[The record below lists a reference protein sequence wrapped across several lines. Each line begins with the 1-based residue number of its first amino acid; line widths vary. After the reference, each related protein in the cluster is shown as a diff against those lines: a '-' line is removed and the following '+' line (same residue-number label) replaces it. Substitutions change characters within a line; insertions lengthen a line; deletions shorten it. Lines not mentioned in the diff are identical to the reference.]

1 MKARIAAFV
10 GLILFAAASLL
21 VAALWSR
28 KMVGENDPKQMD
40 RDAYFLHTWM
50 IAFVIASVAAVFV
63 LINIIKHLRRQHEHA
78 DY

>member
-1 MKARIAAFV
+1 MKTRVAAFV
-10 GLILFAAASLL
+10 GLILFAAASLF

-28 KMVGENDPKQMD
+28 KMVGGDDQAQID
-40 RDAYFLHTWM
+40 RAAYFLHTWM